1 MLSQPLSVSFD
12 LGGGRQ
18 VTIETGKLAR
28 QADGAVT
35 VRQGNCILL
44 ATVVANKDPREGQ
57 DFFPLSV
64 DYQEKFA
71 SAGRIPGS
79 FFKREARLN
88 DYEILTSRLIDRA
101 LRPLFPEDYLCDVQ
115 VLVSLV
121 SSDEEVLP
129 DSLACLAASAALAVS
144 DIPIKEI
151 ISEVRIGRIDGNFV
165 VNPSRSELE
174 RSDLEFIIAATEK
187 NLMMVEGEAKECSE
201 ADLVKALELAH
212 DAIRVHIKAQ
222 QELRAKKGVTGK
234 RDYKKP
240 EQNEDI
246 QAKVTAFAKQRIYDI
261 SRKGSS
267 KHERSD
273 AIGALKEELIASLG
287 EEVADLDK
295 KLAKKYFEDLQ
306 WEVVRNMILDD
317 RIRLDGRS
325 LDQVRPLA
333 METEPLPTPH
343 GSALF
348 TRGETQSLTTVT
360 FGTKLDELLIESA
373 AKSDYS
379 KFILHYNFPPFST
392 GEVKMMRGPGRREV
406 GHGNLALRSLKQM
419 MPGSEYAYTVRVVSD
434 ILESNGSSSM
444 ATVCAGSLA
453 LMDAGVPFKKHVSGV
468 AMGLITRGDG
478 KYAILTDILG
488 DEDHLGDMDFK
499 VTGTR
504 DGICG
509 VQMDIKVD
517 GLSMDVMREALEQ
530 ARNGRM
536 HILDAMYTC
545 IPEHRAEV
553 KPHAPRMTKLII
565 DKDFI
570 GAVIGPG
577 GKVIQEIQRETGA
590 TINIEEVGNTGEV
603 SIFSASKESLDAA
616 VRWIKGITA
625 VPEVGEVY
633 EGPVKGIKEFGA
645 FVEFMPGKQGLLH
658 ISEISWKRL
667 ESMDGL
673 FKEGDMVKVKLVG
686 LDPKTGKFKL
696 SRKALMPKPDFKPKE
711 REHQENGGEPGT
723 ENA

>member
-1 MLSQPLSVSFD
+1 MLSQPKSVKFEVNP
-12 LGGGRQ
+12 GQ
-18 VTIETGKLAR
+18 EIFIETGKLAR

-35 VRQGNCILL
+35 VRQGNCILF
-44 ATVVANKDPREGQ
+44 ATVVANKDPKEGQ

-115 VLVSLV
+115 VLISLV
-121 SSDEEVLP
+121 SSDENVMP

-144 DIPIKEI
+144 NIPIKEI
-151 ISEVRIGRIDGNFV
+151 ISEVRIAKIDGKLV
-165 VNPSRSELE
+165 INPSKAELAKCE
-174 RSDLEFIIAATEK
+174 LEFIIAATEK

-201 ADLVKALELAH
+201 EELVECLEMAH
-212 DAIRVHIKAQ
+212 EAIKKQIKAQ
-222 QELRAKKGVTGK
+222 AELRKIVGITEV

-240 EQNEDI
+240 EQDEEIKKKVYDFAT
-246 QAKVTAFAKQRIYDI
+246 AKVDAIARM
-261 SRKGSS
+261 GSA

-273 AIGALKEELIASLG
+273 AFSALKKEIIEHLG
-287 EEVADLDK
+287 TEITDLQK
-295 KLAKKYFEDLQ
+295 KLAGKYYEDLK
-306 WEVVRNMILDD
+306 WEVVRNMIVDS

-333 METEPLPTPH
+333 METSPLPTPH
-343 GSALF
+343 GSSLF

-360 FGTKLDELLIESA
+360 LGTKLDELMQETAQSA
-373 AKSDYS
+373 EYQ
-379 KFILHYNFPPFST
+379 KFFLHYNFPPFST
-392 GEVKMMRGPGRREV
+392 GEVKMMRGVGRREV
-406 GHGNLALRSLKQM
+406 GHGNLAQRSLKQM
-419 MPGSEYAYTVRVVSD
+419 LPDSTVFPYTLRIVSD

-453 LMDAGVPFKKHVSGV
+453 LMDAGVPVTKHVSGV
-468 AMGLITRGDG
+468 AMGLISREDG

-499 VTGTR
+499 VTGTK

-517 GLSMDVMREALEQ
+517 GLSMDIMREALSQ
-530 ARNGRM
+530 AKKGRL
-536 HILDAMYTC
+536 HILDAMYEC
-545 IPEHRAEV
+545 IPAARADV
-553 KPHAPRMTKLII
+553 KPHAPRMVKLII
-565 DKDFI
+565 DKEFI

-577 GKVIQEIQRETGA
+577 GKIIQEMQRTTGA
-590 TINIEEVGNTGEV
+590 TINIEEVDNHGEV
-603 SIFSASKESLDAA
+603 SIFSANKDSLDAA
-616 VRWIKGITA
+616 VKWINGIVA
-625 VPEVGEVY
+625 VPEIGDVY
-633 EGPVKGIKEFGA
+633 DGVVKGIKEFGA

-667 ESMDGL
+667 ETMDGI
-673 FKEGDMVKVKLVG
+673 FKEGDEVKVKLVG

-696 SRKALMPKPDFKPKE
+696 SHKALLPKPEQAP
-711 REHQENGGEPGT
+711 REDRPQQG
-723 ENA
+723 

>member
-1 MLSQPLSVSFD
+1 MLLQTKSVKFEVNP
-12 LGGGRQ
+12 GQ
-18 VTIETGKLAR
+18 EIVIETGKLAR

-35 VRQGNCILL
+35 IRQGNCILL
-44 ATVVANKDPREGQ
+44 ATVVANKDPKDGQ

-115 VLVSLV
+115 VLISLV
-121 SSDEEVLP
+121 SSDVNVMP

-144 DIPIKEI
+144 NIPIKEI
-151 ISEVRIGRIDGNFV
+151 ISEVRIAKVDGQYII
-165 VNPSRSELE
+165 NPSKAQLDKCS
-174 RSDLEFIIAATEK
+174 LEFIIAATEK

-201 ADLVKALELAH
+201 EELVQSLEMAH
-212 DAIRVHIKAQ
+212 EAIRKQIKAQ
-222 QELRAKKGVTGK
+222 AELRKLVGITEV

-240 EQNEDI
+240 EQDETI
-246 QAKVTAFAKQRIYDI
+246 REKVYAFAKSKVDAIARL
-261 SRKGSS
+261 GSS

-273 AIGALKEELIASLG
+273 AFSALKKEIVEHLG
-287 EEVADLDK
+287 TEITDLQK
-295 KLAKKYFEDLQ
+295 KLAGKYYEDLK
-306 WEVVRNMILDD
+306 WEVVRDMIVDS

-333 METEPLPTPH
+333 METDPLPTPH
-343 GSALF
+343 GSSLF

-360 FGTKLDELLIESA
+360 LGTKLDELMQETAASA
-373 AKSDYS
+373 EYT
-379 KFILHYNFPPFST
+379 KFFLHYNFPPFST
-392 GEVKMMRGPGRREV
+392 GEVKMMRGVGRREV
-406 GHGNLALRSLKQM
+406 GHGNLAMRSLKQM
-419 MPGSEYAYTVRVVSD
+419 LPDTTQFPYTLRVVSD

-453 LMDAGVPFKKHVSGV
+453 LMDAGVPIPKHVSGV
-468 AMGLITRGDG
+468 AMGLISRGDG

-517 GLSMDVMREALEQ
+517 GLSMDIMREALSQ
-530 ARNGRM
+530 AKKGRL
-536 HILDAMYTC
+536 HILDAMYEC
-545 IPEHRAEV
+545 MPAARADV
-553 KPHAPRMTKLII
+553 KPHAPRMVKLII
-565 DKDFI
+565 DKEYI

-577 GKVIQEIQRETGA
+577 GKIIQEMQRTTGA
-590 TINIEEVGNTGEV
+590 TINIEEVGNHGEV
-603 SIFSASKESLDAA
+603 SIFSANKDSLDAA
-616 VRWIKGITA
+616 VKWINGIVA
-625 VPEVGEVY
+625 VPEIGDEY
-633 EGPVKGIKEFGA
+633 EGVVKGIKEFGA

-667 ESMDGL
+667 ESMDGI
-673 FKEGDMVKVKLVG
+673 FNEGDVVKVKLVG

-696 SRKALMPKPDFKPKE
+696 SHKILLPKPEQAP
-711 REHQENGGEPGT
+711 REDRGPRPE
-723 ENA
+723 

>member
-1 MLSQPLSVSFD
+1 MLSQPKSVKFEVNP
-12 LGGGRQ
+12 GQ
-18 VTIETGKLAR
+18 EIFIETGKLAR

-44 ATVVANKDPREGQ
+44 ATVVANKDPKDGQ

-115 VLVSLV
+115 VLISLV
-121 SSDEEVLP
+121 SSDENVMP

-144 DIPIKEI
+144 NIPIKEI
-151 ISEVRIGRIDGNFV
+151 ISEVRIAKIDGKFV
-165 VNPSRSELE
+165 INPSKADLAKCE
-174 RSDLEFIIAATEK
+174 LEFIIAATEK

-201 ADLVKALELAH
+201 EELVECLEMAH
-212 DAIRVHIKAQ
+212 EAIKKQIKAQ
-222 QELRAKKGVTGK
+222 AELRKIVGITEV

-240 EQNEDI
+240 EQDEDI
-246 QAKVTAFAKQRIYDI
+246 KKKVYDFATAKVDAIARM
-261 SRKGSS
+261 GSA

-273 AIGALKEELIASLG
+273 AFSALKKEIMEHLG
-287 EEVADLDK
+287 TEITDLQK
-295 KLAKKYFEDLQ
+295 KLAGKYYEDLK
-306 WEVVRNMILDD
+306 WEVVRNMIVDS
-317 RIRLDGRS
+317 RIRLDGRQ

-333 METEPLPTPH
+333 METSPLPTPH
-343 GSALF
+343 GSSLF

-360 FGTKLDELLIESA
+360 LGTKLDELMQETAQSA
-373 AKSDYS
+373 EYQ
-379 KFILHYNFPPFST
+379 KFFLHYNFPPFST
-392 GEVKMMRGPGRREV
+392 GEVKMMRGVGRREV
-406 GHGNLALRSLKQM
+406 GHGNLAQRSLKQM
-419 MPGSEYAYTVRVVSD
+419 LPDSTTFPYTLRVVSD

-453 LMDAGVPFKKHVSGV
+453 LMDAGVPVPKHVSGV
-468 AMGLITRGDG
+468 AMGLISREDG

-499 VTGTR
+499 VTGTK

-517 GLSMDVMREALEQ
+517 GLSMDIMREALSQ
-530 ARNGRM
+530 AKKGRL
-536 HILDAMYTC
+536 HILDAMYEC
-545 IPEHRAEV
+545 MPAARADV
-553 KPHAPRMTKLII
+553 KPHAPRMVKLII
-565 DKDFI
+565 DKEFI

-577 GKVIQEIQRETGA
+577 GKIIQEMQRTTGA
-590 TINIEEVGNTGEV
+590 TINIEEVDNHGEV
-603 SIFSASKESLDAA
+603 SIFSANKDSLDAA
-616 VRWIKGITA
+616 VRWINGIVA
-625 VPEVGEVY
+625 VPEIGDVY
-633 EGPVKGIKEFGA
+633 DGVVKGIKEFGA

-667 ESMDGL
+667 ETMDGI
-673 FKEGDMVKVKLVG
+673 FKEGDEVKVKLVG

-696 SRKALMPKPDFKPKE
+696 SHKALLPKPEQAP
-711 REHQENGGEPGT
+711 REDRGPQ
-723 ENA
+723 A

>member
-1 MLSQPLSVSFD
+1 MLSQPISVSFD
-12 LGGGRQ
+12 LGGNRI

-35 VRQGNCILL
+35 VRQGNCVIL
-44 ATVVANKDPREGQ
+44 ATVVANKEPRDGQ

-115 VLVSLV
+115 VLVSLI
-121 SSDEEVLP
+121 SSDAEVMP

-151 ISEVRIGRIDGNFV
+151 ISEVRVGRINGEYII
-165 VNPSRSELE
+165 NPTRSELE
-174 RSDLEFIIAATEK
+174 KSEMEFIVAATEK

-201 ADLVKALELAH
+201 ADLVKVLELAH
-212 DAIRVHIKAQ
+212 DAIRIHIKAQ
-222 QELRAKKGVTGK
+222 AELRAKKGVTTM

-240 EQNEDI
+240 EQNEEI
-246 QAKVTAFAKQRIYDI
+246 REKVYAFAKQRVYEI
-261 SRKGSS
+261 SRKGSA

-273 AIGALKEELIASLG
+273 AYSALKDELIASLG
-287 EEVADLDK
+287 EEVTDLDK
-295 KLAKKYFEDLQ
+295 KLAKKYYEDLK
-306 WEVVRNMILDD
+306 WEVVRSMIIDD
-317 RIRLDGRS
+317 RFRLDGRK
-325 LDQVRPLA
+325 LDEVRPLA
-333 METEPLPTPH
+333 MEVDTLPTPH

-360 FGTKLDELLIESA
+360 FGTALDELLVESA
-373 AKSDYS
+373 AKSVDS
-379 KFILHYNFPPFST
+379 KFFLHYNFPPFST
-392 GEVKMMRGPGRREV
+392 GEVKMMRGQSRREV
-406 GHGNLALRSLKQM
+406 GHGNLAQRSLKQM
-419 MPGSEYAYTVRVVSD
+419 MPDTSTYAYTVRVVSD

-453 LMDAGVPFKKHVSGV
+453 LMDAGVPVPKHVSGV
-468 AMGLITRGDG
+468 AMGLITREDG

-517 GLSMDVMREALEQ
+517 GLSMDVMREALDQ
-530 ARNGRM
+530 ARRGRL
-536 HILDAMYTC
+536 HILDAMYEC
-545 IPEHRAEV
+545 MPAHRADV
-553 KPHAPRMTKLII
+553 KPHAPRMVKLVI
-565 DKDFI
+565 DKEFI

-577 GKVIQEIQRETGA
+577 GKVIQEIQRETGT

-603 SIFSASKESLDAA
+603 SIFSASKEA
-616 VRWIKGITA
+616 VDKAVAWVRGITA
-625 VPEVGEVY
+625 VPQIGDVY

-667 ESMDGL
+667 ESMEGL
-673 FKEGDMVKVKLVG
+673 FNEGDMVKVKLVG

-696 SRKALMPKPDFKPKE
+696 SRKVLMPRPEGSGQPRNE
-711 REHQENGGEPGT
+711 QGGEGQ
-723 ENA
+723 

>member
-1 MLSQPLSVSFD
+1 MLLQTKSVKFEVNP
-12 LGGGRQ
+12 GQ
-18 VTIETGKLAR
+18 EIVIETGKLAR

-35 VRQGNCILL
+35 IRQGNCILL
-44 ATVVANKDPREGQ
+44 ATVVANKDPKDGQ

-115 VLVSLV
+115 VLISLV
-121 SSDEEVLP
+121 SSDVNVMP
-129 DSLACLAASAALAVS
+129 DSLACLAASAAIAVS
-144 DIPIKEI
+144 NIPIKEI
-151 ISEVRIGRIDGNFV
+151 ISEVRIAKIEGQFII
-165 VNPSRSELE
+165 NPSKAQLE
-174 RSDLEFIIAATEK
+174 KCTLEFIIAATDK

-201 ADLVKALELAH
+201 EELVQCLEMAH
-212 DAIRVHIKAQ
+212 EAIRKQIKAQ
-222 QELRAKKGVTGK
+222 AELRNLLGITEV

-240 EQNEDI
+240 EQDETI
-246 QAKVTAFAKQRIYDI
+246 REKVYAFAKSKVDAIARL
-261 SRKGSS
+261 GSS

-273 AIGALKEELIASLG
+273 AFSALKKEIIEHLG
-287 EEVADLDK
+287 TEITDLQK
-295 KLAKKYFEDLQ
+295 KLAGKYYEDLK
-306 WEVVRNMILDD
+306 WEVVRDMIVDS

-333 METEPLPTPH
+333 METDPLPTPH
-343 GSALF
+343 GSSLF

-360 FGTKLDELLIESA
+360 LGTKLDELMQETAASA
-373 AKSDYS
+373 EYT
-379 KFILHYNFPPFST
+379 KFFLHYNFPPFST
-392 GEVKMMRGPGRREV
+392 GEVKMMRGVGRREV
-406 GHGNLALRSLKQM
+406 GHGNLAMRSLKQM
-419 MPGSEYAYTVRVVSD
+419 LPDTTQFPYTLRVVSD

-453 LMDAGVPFKKHVSGV
+453 LMDAGVPIPKHVSGV
-468 AMGLITRGDG
+468 AMGLISRGDG

-517 GLSMDVMREALEQ
+517 GLSMDIMREALSQ
-530 ARNGRM
+530 AKKGRL
-536 HILDAMYTC
+536 HILDAMYEC
-545 IPEHRAEV
+545 IPAARADV
-553 KPHAPRMTKLII
+553 KPHAPRMVKLII
-565 DKDFI
+565 DKEFI

-577 GKVIQEIQRETGA
+577 GKIIQEMQRTTGA
-590 TINIEEVGNTGEV
+590 TINIEEVGNHGEV
-603 SIFSASKESLDAA
+603 SIFSANKDSLDAA
-616 VRWIKGITA
+616 VKWINGIVA
-625 VPEVGEVY
+625 VPEIGDEY
-633 EGPVKGIKEFGA
+633 EGVVKGIKEFGA

-667 ESMDGL
+667 ESMDGI
-673 FKEGDMVKVKLVG
+673 FNEGDVVKVKLVG

-696 SRKALMPKPDFKPKE
+696 SHKVLLPKPEQAP
-711 REHQENGGEPGT
+711 REDRGPRPE
-723 ENA
+723 